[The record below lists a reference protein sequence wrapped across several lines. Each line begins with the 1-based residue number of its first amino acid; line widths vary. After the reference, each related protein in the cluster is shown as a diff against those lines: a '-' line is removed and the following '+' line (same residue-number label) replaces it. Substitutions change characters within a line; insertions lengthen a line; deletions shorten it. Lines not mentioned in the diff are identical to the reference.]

1 VPVVQQS
8 LVAALADEVDELV
21 CLLTPDDG
29 LALDAY
35 YADFTLTTDDA
46 VVELLRKA
54 GSPVRKAGSPVR
66 GAVPGRGLR
75 PGVGAGRE

>member
-54 GSPVRKAGSPVR
+54 GSPVR